1 MYNGISNQSISMFII
16 CSLFPMFI
24 LCSVFIIRFSESF
37 YLLSVVFLPV
47 LALVKGL
54 MKHGLFCPFF
64 SLVMMPKPRFII
76 PRYKRTCSLPVVTVA
91 LILLMY

>member
-1 MYNGISNQSISMFII
+1 
-16 CSLFPMFI
+16 MFI

-64 SLVMMPKPRFII
+64 FFGHDAEA
-76 PRYKRTCSLPVVTVA
+76 TVHNP
-91 LILLMY
+91 